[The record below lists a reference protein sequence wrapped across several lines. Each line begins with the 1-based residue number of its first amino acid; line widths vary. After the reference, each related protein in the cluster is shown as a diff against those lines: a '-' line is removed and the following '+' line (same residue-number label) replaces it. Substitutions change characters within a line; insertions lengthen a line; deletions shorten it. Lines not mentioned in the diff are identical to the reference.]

1 MQQTIKLNA
10 EPRSETGKCAVRR
23 LRNTGRIPAVAYG
36 RGLATKQI
44 SVSPKDVVAVLG
56 TERGRN
62 SVIELD
68 VQGQKSTVLLA
79 QYQYH
84 PLTRALLHADFR
96 EIKENELL
104 DVDVPF
110 ETTGKPKGVIAGG
123 VLRLVFRKLP
133 VRCLPANVPVKLS
146 HDVTEL
152 EIDDTVAV
160 KALALP
166 EGVTIRLPPELTVVA
181 VVTEKKQVEEEVVPG
196 AAGAAGAVPGAA
208 AAAPGAAG
216 AAGAPAGAA
225 AAPAAG
231 AAPGGKAGAGAPAGG
246 KGGGKPNK

>member
-1 MQQTIKLNA
+1 MQQTIKLSA
-10 EPRSETGKCAVRR
+10 ESRSATGKCAVRR
-23 LRNTGRIPAVAYG
+23 LRNSGLIPAVAYG
-36 RGLATKQI
+36 KGLATKQI
-44 SVSPKDVVAVLG
+44 SVAPKDIVGVLA

-68 VQGQKSTVLLA
+68 LQGQKSTVLLVE
-79 QYQYH
+79 YQYH
-84 PLTRALLHADFR
+84 PVTRALLHADFR

-104 DVDVPF
+104 DVEVPF
-110 ETTGKPKGVIAGG
+110 ETTGKPKGVVEGG

-133 VRCLPANVPVKLS
+133 VRCLPANVPVKLT

-152 EIDDTVAV
+152 EIDDSVSV
-160 KALALP
+160 QQLALP

-181 VVTEKKQVEEEVVPG
+181 VVTEKKQVEEEPAPG
-196 AAGAAGAVPGAA
+196 AAGAAAAAAGA

-216 AAGAPAGAA
+216 AAGAA

-231 AAPGGKAGAGAPAGG
+231 AAGGKAGAAPAAGG
-246 KGGGKPNK
+246 KPGGGKPSK

>member
-1 MQQTIKLNA
+1 MQQTIKLSA
-10 EPRSETGKCAVRR
+10 ESRSETGKCAVRR
-23 LRNTGRIPAVAYG
+23 LRNNGRIPAVAYG
-36 RGLATKQI
+36 RGLVTKQI
-44 SVSPKDVVAVLG
+44 SVSPKDVVGVLA

-68 VQGQKSTVLLA
+68 VQGHKSTVLLVE
-79 QYQYH
+79 YQYH
-84 PLTRALLHADFR
+84 PVTRALLHADFR
-96 EIKENELL
+96 EIKENEML

-123 VLRLVFRKLP
+123 VLRQVFRKLP

-152 EIDDTVAV
+152 EIDDVV
-160 KALALP
+160 PVSALALP

-196 AAGAAGAVPGAA
+196 AAGVAGAAAGA

-216 AAGAPAGAA
+216 AAAGAA
-225 AAPAAG
+225 AAPTAG
-231 AAPGGKAGAGAPAGG
+231 AAAGGKAGAAPAAGG
-246 KGGGKPNK
+246 KGGGKPSK